1 MNWFYVHFFF
11 FSLIFFKNLV
21 FAKTFNEQVYEE
33 IYKKECAAVN
43 ADEIKTLQCFSA
55 TPITETKNFDAVS
68 EQIVFSDIA
77 NCEISKLSCLQKNIE
92 MVLSSVE
99 IQDQM
104 LATTCSRLSELR
116 ESLSGIE
123 WSEKWIE
130 SYKKINDPLL
140 RKIHEEEFKTNNL
153 VLEELNK
160 RKILYQS
167 QVALLQNNDPL
178 LSSPRMYQKI
188 EKYLEKSFSMTSKSD
203 KEICEDLSKE
213 LPSILEQDLKDHKES
228 KRMIEEKLK
237 NGNGLNSS
245 DFKRQLWGSS
255 CAIDFATKANKV
267 SDLSKSTI
275 CRMDARYGLGAFHG
289 DKLKTIASLGLGFG
303 VSGAG
308 RLAGLLAAKKMK
320 TAYSIASATAITEF
334 VVGAG
339 ISGYQI
345 SQACKEKMKSTS
357 DKKTCESV
365 NLTEFK
371 NLFYQQQDYNSCVI
385 AASTGIVFTGL
396 SALGL
401 NSVIK
406 GARYEKLQS
415 EKLLRDERLKF
426 LMTKREAFLKGFEL
440 KNSPKVS
447 PVETLGIKEAEEI
460 FKYNGI
466 KISSNGVDAIKIL
479 PDKQNSHSLVKL
491 ANDMEQFGY
500 SINFVGNKSSSMPAR
515 ARGSINN
522 VEQKMYLRMQDI
534 KKLGDSSVV
543 ETIYHEM
550 RHITESV
557 RKSDASKMSITV
569 AKQSPFD
576 FVNGSYGMTSFY
588 RLDEPFAHFQGGMI
602 ARALTN
608 GDDKSQLF
616 QSFLMTQRLK
626 QILRG
631 RIEYNDKLSYSTNTG
646 EYVIKLTS
654 KRPYISTPD
663 GIYYMRIKVDKNL
676 SVQEAQKQAHKIFD
690 DYKEKLNRLDQ
701 ATQKALDGSDMG
713 LIDKILYRGYRFLGG

>member
-1 MNWFYVHFFF
+1 MNWHYVHFFF
-11 FSLIFFKNLV
+11 ISLFFFKNLV

-33 IYKKECAAVN
+33 LYKKECAAVTD
-43 ADEIKTLQCFSA
+43 AEIKTLQCFSA
-55 TPITETKNFDAVS
+55 TPIAEAKNIDAIS

-92 MVLSSVE
+92 MVLSSIE

-116 ESLSGIE
+116 ETLNGIK

-140 RKIHEEEFKTNNL
+140 RKIQDEEFKTNNL

-160 RKILYQS
+160 RKLLYQS

-203 KEICEDLSKE
+203 KEICEELSKE
-213 LPSILEQDLKDHKES
+213 LPLILEQDLKDHKES

-237 NGNGLNSS
+237 NGNGFNNS

-255 CAIDFATKANKV
+255 CAIDFASKANKV

-303 VSGAG
+303 VAGAG

-357 DKKTCESV
+357 DKKTCESI

-406 GARYEKLQS
+406 GARYEKIQS
-415 EKLLRDERLKF
+415 ELLQREQSIKDLQI
-426 LMTKREAFLKGFEL
+426 KRETFLKGFEV
-440 KNSPKVS
+440 KIPERISEVKKI
-447 PVETLGIKEAEEI
+447 GIKEAEEI
-460 FKYNGI
+460 LKYNRI
-466 KISSNGVDAIKIL
+466 KTSSIQNNMIKIL
-479 PDKQNSHSLVKL
+479 PDSQSKHSLAKIATDLEKDGFSFVVVDKL
-491 ANDMEQFGY
+491 
-500 SINFVGNKSSSMPAR
+500 SSEIPLGAR
-515 ARGSINN
+515 AAVDSLGKKIFIKSDDLNNLNDPYFIGVIHHEIRHKIETIRGSA
-522 VEQKMYLRMQDI
+522 
-534 KKLGDSSVV
+534 
-543 ETIYHEM
+543 
-550 RHITESV
+550 
-557 RKSDASKMSITV
+557 ASKMDLVVERPSLLDILS
-569 AKQSPFD
+569 AP
-576 FVNGSYGMTSFY
+576 YGIRAFY
-588 RLDEPFAHFQGGMI
+588 GLDEPFAFYEGGVLTK
-602 ARALTN
+602 ALTN
-608 GDDKSQLF
+608 GEDRAQLF
-616 QSFLMTQRLK
+616 KSFLMTQRLK
-626 QILRG
+626 QVLGSVDRVNKDFKYNRESGAYTLQIRT
-631 RIEYNDKLSYSTNTG
+631 RI
-646 EYVIKLTS
+646 
-654 KRPYISTPD
+654 PYTPMKD
-663 GIYYMRIKVDKNL
+663 GTYALNIKVGKNQD
-676 SVQEAQKQAHKIFD
+676 VQDATREAQKIFEN
-690 DYKEKLNRLDQ
+690 YKEKLERIDK
-701 ATQKALDGSDMG
+701 ATQKALDESDKS
-713 LIDKILYRGYRFLGG
+713 IKDKLLRRYIKFI